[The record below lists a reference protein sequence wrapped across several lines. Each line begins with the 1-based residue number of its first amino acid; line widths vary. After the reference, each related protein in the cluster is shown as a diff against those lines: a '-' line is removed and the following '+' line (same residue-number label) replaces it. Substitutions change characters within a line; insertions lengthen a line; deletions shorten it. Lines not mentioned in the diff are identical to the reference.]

1 MLFIWGKR
9 TYGAADKVGN
19 VSVKTMFGHFWYLPL
34 FPKTSYYV
42 EAKSGKAFELNGL
55 RWRSVLFGYLRVWG
69 AVCAV
74 IAFLHARSE
83 EGTAALPAYLLC
95 ALATAAVIG
104 SYFYDRK
111 TQREEVRQLRLSME
125 KNFGVALDPYECL
138 ESLQQEITAKAQA
151 NSVAQLD
158 EDWHKQTI
166 RDPFSDQHQLELA
179 LLRARCDRQ
188 DQVLQQEVLK
198 KVASRRE

>member
-74 IAFLHARSE
+74 MASSARE
-83 EGTAALPAYLLC
+83 ARKVRHALPAYLLC
-95 ALATAAVIG
+95 ALATAVIG

-111 TQREEVRQLRLSME
+111 RSVR
-125 KNFGVALDPYECL
+125 KC
-138 ESLQQEITAKAQA
+138 
-151 NSVAQLD
+151 
-158 EDWHKQTI
+158 
-166 RDPFSDQHQLELA
+166 
-179 LLRARCDRQ
+179 
-188 DQVLQQEVLK
+188 
-198 KVASRRE
+198 ASCACP